1 MSAFRKL
8 QCREGY
14 RRGRRLWAVRVDQNM
29 LVWPERGDAAKG
41 KNEPTLTDAATATSV
56 RFSSNCELVYA
67 VMLDSNWLVIEV
79 ALAHG

>member
-41 KNEPTLTDAATATSV
+41 RNEPRLYNAASDTSDSLGDDMIKRSAKAEVFQGVVFCLT
-56 RFSSNCELVYA
+56 
-67 VMLDSNWLVIEV
+67 
-79 ALAHG
+79 

>member
-1 MSAFRKL
+1 
-8 QCREGY
+8 
-14 RRGRRLWAVRVDQNM
+14 M

-41 KNEPTLTDAATATSV
+41 RNEPTLTDAATATSV

>member
-1 MSAFRKL
+1 MVERANSESERTFNQSAANDRS
-8 QCREGY
+8 
-14 RRGRRLWAVRVDQNM
+14 
-29 LVWPERGDAAKG
+29 
-41 KNEPTLTDAATATSV
+41 EPTLTDAATATSV